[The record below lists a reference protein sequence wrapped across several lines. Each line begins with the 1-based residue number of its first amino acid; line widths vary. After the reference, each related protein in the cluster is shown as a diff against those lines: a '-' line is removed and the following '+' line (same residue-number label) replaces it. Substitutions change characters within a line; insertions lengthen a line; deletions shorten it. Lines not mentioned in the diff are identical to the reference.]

1 MIELTYRKLEEEI
14 IQVSQA
20 GCEIVKSFYLR
31 NKISFNHLTN
41 IGYDLKSEKKTEFNA
56 KSKYIQ
62 IDTHML

>member
-41 IGYDLKSEKKTEFNA
+41 IGYDLKSEKKT
-56 KSKYIQ
+56 KSSTQNPNTFK
-62 IDTHML
+62 